1 MMIHKISNKGESTVL
16 SVEEFQIDIKDKF
29 VFLDLSKKLSLRMD
43 SVPTIIE
50 VLKEGFKVS
59 TIESKYQR
67 VWIGGI
73 SNYGENG
80 NNSTYQIWE

>member
-1 MMIHKISNKGESTVL
+1 MIHKISNKGESTVL

-67 VWIGGI
+67 V
-73 SNYGENG
+73 
-80 NNSTYQIWE
+80 